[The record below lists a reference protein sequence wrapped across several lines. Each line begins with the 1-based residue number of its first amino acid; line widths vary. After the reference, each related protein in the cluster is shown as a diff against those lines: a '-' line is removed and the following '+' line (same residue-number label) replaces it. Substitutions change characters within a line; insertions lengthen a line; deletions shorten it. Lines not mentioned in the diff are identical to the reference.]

1 MRPDRIAAWGVS
13 ALTVGLVALALWQ
26 VGGPAGGRKEA
37 RDAVRFGDLLA
48 LTSVVTCKA
57 TTEGNALPEDLSPS
71 TSCYYDARRSD
82 PYTGVPYRY
91 EVVDREEYRL
101 CADFEDAARL
111 SRRAGSF
118 DPETGCL
125 YQQISLDPAQ

>member
-1 MRPDRIAAWGVS
+1 MRPDRIAVWGVI
-13 ALTVGLVALALWQ
+13 ALSVGLVGLAFVQ
-26 VGGPAGGRKEA
+26 VGGPQAGRMEA
-37 RDAVRFGDLLA
+37 RDEARFGDLLA

-57 TTEGNALPEDLSPS
+57 TTEGNVLPDDLSPS
-71 TSCYYDARRSD
+71 TSCYYDVRRTD
-82 PYTGVPYRY
+82 PYTGAPYRY

-101 CADFEDAARL
+101 CAEFEDAARL

-125 YQQISLDPAQ
+125 YQQISLTPGE

>member
-1 MRPDRIAAWGVS
+1 MRPDRIAVWGVS
-13 ALTVGLVALALWQ
+13 VLGIGLVALALVQ
-26 VGGPAGGRKEA
+26 VGGPQAGRMEA
-37 RDAVRFGDLLA
+37 RDAARFDDLLA

-57 TTEGNALPEDLSPS
+57 TTEGNVLPEDLSAS
-71 TSCYYDARRSD
+71 TSCYYDARRED
-82 PYTGVPYRY
+82 PYTGAPYRY